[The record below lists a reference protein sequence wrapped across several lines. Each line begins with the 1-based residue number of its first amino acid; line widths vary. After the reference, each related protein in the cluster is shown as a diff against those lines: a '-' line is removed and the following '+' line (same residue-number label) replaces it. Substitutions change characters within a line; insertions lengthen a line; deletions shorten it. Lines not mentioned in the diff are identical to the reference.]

1 MSKIKTIKIKA
12 SNGQEYPCRVTLG
25 ALRRFKLET
34 GREAESLSGASDLA
48 LFIWYCCLSASKADG
63 IPFDVTQEEFLD
75 GLDLPA
81 AGEFAAL
88 LDEEEKKTSK

>member
-1 MSKIKTIKIKA
+1 MSKINTIRIKT

-34 GREAESLSGASDLA
+34 GREVESLSGASDLA

-75 GLDLPA
+75 GLDLSV
-81 AGEFAAL
+81 AGEFEAL
-88 LDEEEKKTSK
+88 LGVEKKTSK

>member
-1 MSKIKTIKIKA
+1 MSKINTIRIKT

-48 LFIWYCCLSASKADG
+48 LFIWCCCQSASNADG

-75 GLDLPA
+75 GLDLSA
-81 AGEFAAL
+81 AGEFEAL
-88 LDEEEKKTSK
+88 LGGEKKTSK